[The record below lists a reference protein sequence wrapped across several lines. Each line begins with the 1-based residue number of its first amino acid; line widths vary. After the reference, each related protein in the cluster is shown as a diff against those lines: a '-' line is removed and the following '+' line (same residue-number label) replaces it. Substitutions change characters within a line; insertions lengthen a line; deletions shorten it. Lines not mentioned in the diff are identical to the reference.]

1 MTAVDKSRLDDFV
14 RRYGGI
20 YEHSPWVARE
30 AAAEATECQSVE
42 CIAEVM
48 ADCVDNASSERQ
60 LALIRAHPDL
70 AGRAQIAGELTADSS
85 DEQTRAGLDR
95 CSAEE
100 YRRFQDLNDRY
111 LQKFGFPFVM
121 AVRNSSRAE
130 ILAAFESRLG
140 NDPRVEFET
149 ALTEIHKIARLRLHA
164 MRAKEIRQ

>member
-1 MTAVDKSRLDDFV
+1 MSSIDRSSLDDFV
-14 RRYGGI
+14 QHYGGI

-30 AAAEATECQSVE
+30 AAAEAADCGSVE
-42 CIAEVM
+42 CIAEIM

-70 AGRAQIAGELTADSS
+70 AGKAQIAGELTADSS
-85 DEQTRAGLDR
+85 EEQARAGLDR

-100 YRRFQDLNDRY
+100 YKRFQDLNDRY

-121 AVRNSSRAE
+121 AVRDSSRAQ
-130 ILAAFESRLG
+130 ILAAFESRLA

-149 ALTEIHKIARLRLHA
+149 ALTEIHKIARLRLRA
-164 MRAKEIRQ
+164 MRAREIKR